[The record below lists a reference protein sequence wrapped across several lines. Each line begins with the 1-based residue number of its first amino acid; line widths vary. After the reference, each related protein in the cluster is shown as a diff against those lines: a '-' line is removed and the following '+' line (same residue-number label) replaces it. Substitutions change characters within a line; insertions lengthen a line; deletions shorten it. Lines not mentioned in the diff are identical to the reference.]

1 MQAGILRADL
11 WFETVKIPQFSP
23 KHKSS
28 IVFPLPFPHLLT
40 PYLHYRPYCN
50 GLPGPLYSEVILPT
64 ELLRFTEKK
73 KKQQTTKH
81 PNLELIPLPWFRLE

>member
-50 GLPGPLYSEVILPT
+50 GLPGPLYNEVTFTYRIT
-64 ELLRFTEKK
+64 EIHREK

-81 PNLELIPLPWFRLE
+81 PNLELIPLPWSHLK